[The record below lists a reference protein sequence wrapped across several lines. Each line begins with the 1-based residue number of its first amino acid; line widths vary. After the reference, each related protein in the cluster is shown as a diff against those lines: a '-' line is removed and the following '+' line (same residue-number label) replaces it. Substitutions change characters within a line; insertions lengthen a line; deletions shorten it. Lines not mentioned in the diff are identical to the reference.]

1 MSGRKQHHIPKLHL
15 RGFLTPS
22 TGKAEQVWVFR
33 RRQEPTVN
41 SIKDVAAERDFYSKP
56 SLDGSQTLDD
66 RFTDYENARL
76 AALVRDLRL
85 TSVNATVSP
94 SAAAEI
100 VAHLAPRSSHLRAT
114 FHQMLEGLF
123 DVAKTIFS
131 DADNVF
137 RLLGFDQMVPSDR
150 FRSLSTEILSKA
162 TAPAR
167 AVPNSVLEQLL
178 FWFARENFR
187 KFFTDHTP
195 VVHTVLD
202 SMPTVAKDTARDGHV
217 RALAKDIV
225 PSERHDDLSTY
236 SWMIEAAPPEGAIL
250 PDCVAIVIV
259 GDGEP
264 KPYMMASN
272 DEIEM
277 VIMPISSTKILV
289 GRRTGAQTYNLP
301 SLNGHLAAC
310 SAEFFVAASNIPEIL
325 EVFGQ
330 LGDRS
335 TAEVEDA
342 LAGAANVYLPR
353 PILDKFSTGNEASEA
368 RPQEVVTSPG
378 QYEVSLLGFGD
389 HETAQKLA
397 EQTNLVVSA
406 VSLNLPLSRLDGITF
421 AEDYPTALRNL
432 DRGFTTTGPLETV
445 GEEIGIGVA
454 WSPIVIR
461 DGVVKSRII
470 CRSGLATGLLAE
482 DDPEATKWAVHLLV
496 RQLAGVAVTGIM
508 DDAFPGILMKP
519 IEDPYEGMIYRGLN
533 AACESYFTASWAA
546 GYGDADVIGG
556 VYREALIG
564 ALSRADE
571 VVNAARSAYRTD
583 GDLDKLIAVAF
594 TCVGHVLTC
603 AATLHGHHA
612 DSQKSPFDDEG
623 RLEALLIRLDL
634 RSWFDIFGID
644 LKTLWLRRNRW
655 ESIQEFIDFN
665 RHVERLLWQFGL
677 YPWRNPDGRVRFA
690 VPEVVGLAGL
700 LRIHS

>member
-1 MSGRKQHHIPKLHL
+1 M
-15 RGFLTPS
+15 
-22 TGKAEQVWVFR
+22 
-33 RRQEPTVN
+33 
-41 SIKDVAAERDFYSKP
+41 
-56 SLDGSQTLDD
+56 
-66 RFTDYENARL
+66 
-76 AALVRDLRL
+76 RDLRL
-85 TSVNATVSP
+85 ISVTTTVS
-94 SAAAEI
+94 SSVAAEI
-100 VAHLAPRSSHLRAT
+100 VAHLAPRSSHMRAT
-114 FHQMLEGLF
+114 FRQLLDGLF

-137 RLLGFDQMVPSDR
+137 RLLGFDRMVPSAR
-150 FRSLSTEILSKA
+150 FRSLSAEILSKT

-178 FWFARENFR
+178 FWFARENFP
-187 KFFTDHTP
+187 KFFADQTP
-195 VVHTVLD
+195 VVHTVLER
-202 SMPTVAKDTARDGHV
+202 MPTVVKETARDGHV

-225 PSERHDDLSTY
+225 PSERHDDLSIY
-236 SWMIEAAPPEGAIL
+236 SWMIETAPPEGAIL
-250 PDCVAIVIV
+250 PDCIAIAIV

-289 GRRTGAQTYNLP
+289 GRRTGAQTYDLP
-301 SLNGHLAAC
+301 SLNSHLAAC
-310 SAEFFVAASNIPEIL
+310 STEFFVAASNAPEIL

-335 TAEVEDA
+335 MAEVEGA
-342 LAGAANVYLPR
+342 LAGAANDYLPR
-353 PILDKFSTGNEASEA
+353 PILDQFPTEDETSET
-368 RPQEVVTSPG
+368 RSREVVTSPG

-397 EQTNLVVSA
+397 ELTNLVVSA

-421 AEDYPTALRNL
+421 AEDYPTALRKL
-432 DRGFTTTGPLETV
+432 DRGFAATAPLETV

-470 CRSGLATGLLAE
+470 CRSGLATGLLTE

-496 RQLAGVAVTGIM
+496 RQLAVVAVTGIM

-533 AACESYFTASWAA
+533 AAYESYFTASWAS
-546 GYGDADVIGG
+546 GYGDADVVGG

-583 GDLDKLIAVAF
+583 GNLDKLIGIAF
-594 TCVGHVLTC
+594 NCVGHILNC
-603 AATLHGHHA
+603 AAALLGHHA
-612 DSQKSPFDDEG
+612 DSKKSPFDDEG
-623 RLEALLIRLDL
+623 RLEGLLVRLDL
-634 RSWFDIFGID
+634 RSWFDIFRID
-644 LKTLWLRRNRW
+644 LETLWLRKSRW
-655 ESIQEFIDFN
+655 ESIQEFLDFN

-677 YPWRNPDGRVRFA
+677 YPWRDPDGRVRFA
-690 VPEVVGLAGL
+690 VPQVIGLAGL
-700 LRIHS
+700 LRADESAMRNLANAATRRNGVMRTIGRYFRTRPRILAWYLFFTRLAPRFGR